1 MNEILSSPQS
11 THIKVN
17 NFVKC
22 TADYSERLELSKSSK
37 NWIIKL
43 TNPRVIAITKWV
55 PKTAGVSPIP
65 GKKVSTERRTGTFP
79 KCQVLQARG
88 SAAGG
93 SSREAAP
100 AAGRLGCAPRTPR
113 PSRAPLTCRRSAC
126 GGTWAAPPCSA
137 GRPHCA
143 PLGSRRSTEGH
154 PPVPGHAAPP
164 EPGSRRSCPV
174 RHDSSRPQP
183 PASCRRTAELHR
195 DALDHQQPGPD
206 GREHRTGPTRTAPA
220 NFNTAAASSE
230 SSCNFRFSSLAREG
244 ARTTRAGT
252 EEKLYPCLTQAL
264 SGFWRSLS
272 PSSLMSLIV

>member
-1 MNEILSSPQS
+1 M
-11 THIKVN
+11 
-17 NFVKC
+17 
-22 TADYSERLELSKSSK
+22 
-37 NWIIKL
+37 
-43 TNPRVIAITKWV
+43 
-55 PKTAGVSPIP
+55 
-65 GKKVSTERRTGTFP
+65 STERRTGTFP

-100 AAGRLGCAPRTPR
+100 AGRLGCAPRTPR

-154 PPVPGHAAPP
+154 PPVPGRAAPP
-164 EPGSRRSCPV
+164 GPGSRRSCPV

-183 PASCRRTAELHR
+183 PASCRQAAELHR

-206 GREHRTGPTRTAPA
+206 GREHRTGPTGTAPA

-230 SSCNFRFSSLAREG
+230 SLRNFLFSSLAREG

-252 EEKLYPCLTQAL
+252 EEKLYPCLT
-264 SGFWRSLS
+264 
-272 PSSLMSLIV
+272 